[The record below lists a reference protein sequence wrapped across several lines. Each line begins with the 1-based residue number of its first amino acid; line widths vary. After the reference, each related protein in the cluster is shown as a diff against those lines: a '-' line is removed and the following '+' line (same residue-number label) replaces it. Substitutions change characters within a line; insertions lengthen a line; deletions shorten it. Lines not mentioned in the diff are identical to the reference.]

1 MQNSVVLRFAKLILA
16 LAAVASLSSCDK
28 LWEIGQKLKAP
39 EEPETEEI
47 VAQMMPVPEEEPEVV
62 EILPAE
68 PPEPEGPVIDPDI
81 EVSILGYHDFAHQDS
96 RNNMVINTT
105 KFRAQMEALKKAEIP
120 VIPMM
125 DYVAWKNGEKNIPNP
140 SVVITIDDGWE
151 AVYTH
156 AYPILKEYGYPFSIY
171 LYKNYIGGAGRSLS
185 YEQINEM
192 IANGCEIGVHSVSHS
207 DMSRNGG
214 RNAEDYEEWLR
225 EELGE
230 SLRFLREK
238 FGDAVIPVFAYPY
251 GKYNKQVLTLAEEYG
266 YEVGVT
272 VAPKKASH
280 DLPNLEV
287 GRYIIH
293 GDNNTNIGY
302 AMNFQSNQVTP
313 GGALTS
319 ASSNEA
325 GEEEAPLVTMWPKQ
339 NEAIVTRTPN
349 IQVNLAK
356 LSGVSTSGMTMTVSG
371 LGKVPFDYDAA
382 NGVVSY
388 QVIEPIRASGC
399 QVTLVFKRR
408 GESKSDVIKWGFNL
422 DRTALYL
429 QEPVVAKPI
438 EVTSPDNG
446 DGEENSAALPD
457 EAEPV
462 S

>member
-1 MQNSVVLRFAKLILA
+1 MQKTFFLRFANLLIA
-16 LAAVASLSSCDK
+16 CATAASLSSCDK
-28 LWEIGQKLKAP
+28 LWEISQKLKAP
-39 EEPETEEI
+39 EEPETQEI
-47 VAQMMPVPEEEPEVV
+47 VEKIAPPPPEPEVV
-62 EILPAE
+62 EIVPPA
-68 PPEPEGPVIDPDI
+68 PPEPEGPKIDPEI
-81 EVSILGYHDFAHQDS
+81 EVSILGYHDFANQDS
-96 RNNMVINTT
+96 RNNMVINTS

-125 DYVAWKNGEKNIPNP
+125 DYVAWKKGEKNIPNP

-156 AYPILKEYGYPFSIY
+156 AFPILREYGYPFSVY

-207 DMSRNGG
+207 DMSRTGG
-214 RNAEDYEEWLR
+214 RSATAYEEWLR

-238 FGDAVIPVFAYPY
+238 FGDSVIPVFAYPY
-251 GKYNKQVLTLAEEYG
+251 GKYNKQVVTLAEEYG
-266 YEVGVT
+266 YELGVT
-272 VAPKKASH
+272 VAPKKAAHS
-280 DLPNLEV
+280 LPDFEV

-302 AMNFQSNQVTP
+302 AMNFKSNQVTP

-319 ASSNEA
+319 PTATEG

-339 NEAIVTRTPN
+339 NEDIVTRTPN
-349 IQVNLAK
+349 IQVNLSK
-356 LSGVSTSGMTMTVSG
+356 LSGVSTSGMSMTVSG
-371 LGKVPFDYDAA
+371 LGKVPYDYDAA
-382 NGVVSY
+382 NGVVTY
-388 QVIEPIRASGC
+388 QVIEPIRSTTC

-429 QEPVVAKPI
+429 QEPVVAQPI
-438 EVTSPDNG
+438 EVSTENEG
-446 DGEENSAALPD
+446 DADGNSAALSG
-457 EAEPV
+457 EGEPV